1 MKIMSKVGVG
11 YFQNQKLK
19 TADLM
24 NGFGE
29 VL

>member
-1 MKIMSKVGVG
+1 MSKVGVG